1 MSDSVVSHWVSL
13 NQAIIIKGQKE
24 GAAPETTPLQN
35 STHTFHGPNCW
46 QILSTFSSR
55 FLYFKLPPQ
64 LLSLYPSSFLR
75 AFLEKPRLQCINITA
90 AATGPAPCRRR
101 HRIPH
106 RARPV
111 TVSLTNRTIS
121 FFAGRQRKNFARWS
135 SRAHRSRARSLTVH
149 LLHPALGIVTAVMP
163 AQRISASQS
172 TATKRFHIYRQ
183 GQLPL
188 TGRQMGTANILTSL
202 QTLLSA
208 HSV

>member
-1 MSDSVVSHWVSL
+1 MTDD
-13 NQAIIIKGQKE
+13 
-24 GAAPETTPLQN
+24 PLQLP
-35 STHTFHGPNCW
+35 SEVGAFS
-46 QILSTFSSR
+46 LSTPGPPALYYRDYIPVEKLGFI
-55 FLYFKLPPQ
+55 FLHQPYFLHPPQ

-135 SRAHRSRARSLTVH
+135 SRAQVAGSLPHCPSFASSSGYSDGGDAGPEDLCLPKHCYKTF
-149 LLHPALGIVTAVMP
+149 PTFIVKG
-163 AQRISASQS
+163 SC
-172 TATKRFHIYRQ
+172 H
-183 GQLPL
+183 
-188 TGRQMGTANILTSL
+188 
-202 QTLLSA
+202 
-208 HSV
+208 

>member
-35 STHTFHGPNCW
+35 STHTSHGPNCW

-121 FFAGRQRKNFARWS
+121 FFAGQQRKNFARWS
-135 SRAHRSRARSLTVH
+135 SRAQVAGSLPHCPSFASSSGYSDGGDAGPEDLCLPKHCYKTF
-149 LLHPALGIVTAVMP
+149 PTFIVKG
-163 AQRISASQS
+163 SC
-172 TATKRFHIYRQ
+172 H
-183 GQLPL
+183 
-188 TGRQMGTANILTSL
+188 
-202 QTLLSA
+202 
-208 HSV
+208 